1 MKTRIFLR
9 TTLLFFMLAPI
20 PLVLAEDKPDY
31 RAELKQTQADL
42 KLVARIQIE
51 KIESESKRKLN
62 DGPPENFPNCRRI
75 DLVEYKKTLFNYK
88 PDFETA
94 VDGCLIYVPLASA
107 MWRSL
112 NQSLTSQAIDLE
124 GAIALATPPLKDASA
139 SSPRRLWG
147 MKLFTTLR
155 QASLIYRPCIMHSK
169 VVLDGRIWT
178 QI

>member
-1 MKTRIFLR
+1 
-9 TTLLFFMLAPI
+9 
-20 PLVLAEDKPDY
+20 
-31 RAELKQTQADL
+31 
-42 KLVARIQIE
+42 
-51 KIESESKRKLN
+51 
-62 DGPPENFPNCRRI
+62 
-75 DLVEYKKTLFNYK
+75 VEYKKTLFNYK

-107 MWRSL
+107 IWRSL

-124 GAIALATPPLKDASA
+124 GAIALAG
-139 SSPRRLWG
+139 G
-147 MKLFTTLR
+147 MKLLTTLR